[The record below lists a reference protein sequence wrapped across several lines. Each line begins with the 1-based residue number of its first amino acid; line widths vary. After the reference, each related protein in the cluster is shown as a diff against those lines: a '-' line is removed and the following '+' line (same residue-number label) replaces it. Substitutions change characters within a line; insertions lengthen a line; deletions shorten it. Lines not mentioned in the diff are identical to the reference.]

1 MNRTRA
7 QVLTLILVLS
17 SGLGRVSPAQMSVA
31 REDGTST
38 HDDATDEIMDRLVK
52 SVTQNP
58 SDRPSS
64 PKTRKRSRVNRKSCE
79 YTFCLV
85 GGVSN
90 WNSDGTELVGVDELQ
105 SDWSIVHVI
114 FVNKLRSN
122 FSLCHT
128 VKRSVRV

>member
-1 MNRTRA
+1 
-7 QVLTLILVLS
+7 
-17 SGLGRVSPAQMSVA
+17 MSVA

-38 HDDATDEIMDRLVK
+38 QDDATDEIMDRLVK

-85 GGVSN
+85 RDSGGGRVS
-90 WNSDGTELVGVDELQ
+90 GGGRIAV
-105 SDWSIVHVI
+105 
-114 FVNKLRSN
+114 
-122 FSLCHT
+122 
-128 VKRSVRV
+128 